1 MLFLHALTNSLNL
14 YRLTCASQK
23 WGCSKQLAYVS
34 EVKPSPA
41 AMDENMMKLQ
51 RANGLN
57 VVSLHRKLRILQ
69 RLRTALCPDQ
79 SDVCILKKLR
89 KGTWLFQVISVS
101 LGTDGTRRNEKCLI
115 HFFQL
120 SGWSTHCWKK
130 RGTAEV
136 YWENICEVRTSRKT
150 CLESDWLCGRF
161 LACWP
166 QCAAVAVISSC
177 FGIFTPGLKLASS
190 CIRSSFWDTAAKSKQ
205 YCPMPEANQ
214 FSRSS

>member
-1 MLFLHALTNSLNL
+1 
-14 YRLTCASQK
+14 
-23 WGCSKQLAYVS
+23 
-34 EVKPSPA
+34 
-41 AMDENMMKLQ
+41 MKLQ

-120 SGWSTHCWKK
+120 SGRSTHCGKK

-136 YWENICEVRTSRKT
+136 YCGNICEVHPAKLVWSQTGSAAA
-150 CLESDWLCGRF
+150 S
-161 LACWP
+161 WP
-166 QCAAVAVISSC
+166 VGPSECAAVAVISSC